1 MKTKEVNGNLMFD
14 DLVSPI
20 FEPSSPTFQDKGLLE
35 TSNLYYNN
43 LPQSITETELKKIE
57 KDFNDKY
64 SKIDY
69 YMRYIQVDLK
79 KEMED
84 KVNRANDLNNES
96 LKVLNRVE
104 DVIEKLNEEKEIN
117 RKLEERLKVI
127 EEKSK
132 KYISEL
138 ENKLNT
144 YDELY
149 KNMRKLFIELLANK
163 ISEESLDFDNSIIN
177 EIRDEYSE
185 KFINLCLLVED
196 LSNRIKLELL
206 EKDEQ
211 LSYIVENVDH
221 LNTIT
226 SKKVKIS
233 FFKKL
238 LNWRKK

>member
-1 MKTKEVNGNLMFD
+1 MKTRVYNGYSMSDSLE
-14 DLVSPI
+14 LPI
-20 FEPSSPTFQDKGLLE
+20 SEPSVPTFQYKDLLE
-35 TSNLYYNN
+35 TSNLYYSN
-43 LPQSITETELKKIE
+43 LLQPTTETELKKIE

-69 YMRYIQVDLK
+69 YMRYIQSDLK

-96 LKVLNRVE
+96 LKMLNKVE

-117 RKLEERLKVI
+117 RKLEE
-127 EEKSK
+127 
-132 KYISEL
+132 
-138 ENKLNT
+138 KLNA

-177 EIRDEYSE
+177 EIRDKYSE

-206 EKDEQ
+206 ERDEQ
-211 LSYIVENVDH
+211 LSYIAENIDH

-233 FFKKL
+233 FFEKL

>member
-96 LKVLNRVE
+96 LKILNKVE

-117 RKLEERLKVI
+117 RKLEEKL
-127 EEKSK
+127 
-132 KYISEL
+132 SEL

-144 YDELY
+144 YNELY

-163 ISEESLDFDNSIIN
+163 ISEKSLDFDNSIIN

-211 LSYIVENVDH
+211 LSYIVENVNY

-233 FFKKL
+233 FFEKL

>member
-96 LKVLNRVE
+96 LKILNKVE

-117 RKLEERLKVI
+117 RKLEEKL
-127 EEKSK
+127 
-132 KYISEL
+132 SEL

-144 YDELY
+144 YNELY

-211 LSYIVENVDH
+211 LSYIVENVNY

-233 FFKKL
+233 FFEKL